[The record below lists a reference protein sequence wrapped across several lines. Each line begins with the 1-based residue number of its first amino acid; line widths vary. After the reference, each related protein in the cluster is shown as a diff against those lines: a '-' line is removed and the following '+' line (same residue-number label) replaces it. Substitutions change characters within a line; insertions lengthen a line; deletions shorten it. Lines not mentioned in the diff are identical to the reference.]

1 MLNEDQIPEGYM
13 QNAQGCLVPRANIR
27 PIDIERDALVKEK
40 MKKLIDEQNI
50 IEKKIDRLLAR

>member
-40 MKKLIDEQNI
+40 MG
-50 IEKKIDRLLAR
+50 